1 MKLKK
6 QIFRKVRVFVI
17 GSILGSLLC
26 CPEEFNPTYSVSLSV
41 EEISCQSISLHLSIP
56 KTSDS
61 QKFMIKRNGI
71 EIIQGTIIE
80 EDTLINDDSL
90 EINTAYR
97 YRAYV
102 LSGFNLADSS
112 EEITAMTMDTTSSDF
127 IWDIDTIGVNISDFY
142 DVSIIDE
149 NNIWAVGIIE
159 TDSYDTLIVNLDTFL
174 TPIFYNAANWNG
186 NEWELIRIC
195 PTGTDPAYPH
205 RAIHIFSQNDIWTG
219 TSAAYHFNGMEWF
232 VYGGRNSNWEF
243 NGYVQS
249 IWGNSSSDLYF
260 VGDSGSIV
268 HYDGNVFTLMNSGT
282 KLLLRDV
289 AGSGEHVFATGWNYS
304 GESGILSLEDGQWQI
319 LYQADDLKI
328 EYYTAVDVY
337 GDIAY
342 FVTKTGILRYNFK
355 KKTFILEE
363 VRQIGN
369 WTYRY
374 IKVENTNDILLLSG
388 DGRIL
393 HFNGINWKES
403 REMDYDH
410 TSTVFYQGGLAFKN
424 DLAVIVGELSEGWR
438 ARAMVARGIRY

>member
-1 MKLKK
+1 MIVLSTVKKKLAERKSISRRTMKLKK

-102 LSGFNLADSS
+102 LSGCNLADSS

-149 NNIWAVGIIE
+149 NNIWAVGEIE
-159 TDSYDTLIVNLDTFL
+159 TDSYDTLIVNADTFL
-174 TPIFYNAANWNG
+174 TPILYNAANWNG
-186 NEWELIRIC
+186 NEWELIRVQ
-195 PTGTDPAYPH
+195 PEGYLFAKKTA
-205 RAIHIFSQNDIWTG
+205 IFSFSENDFWTG
-219 TSAAYHFNGMEWF
+219 STIAIHFNGTNFIPFGTDEN
-232 VYGGRNSNWEF
+232 YPGGF
-243 NGYVQS
+243 YVQS
-249 IWGNSSSDLYF
+249 IWGNSSSDMYF

-268 HYDGNVFTLMNSGT
+268 HYDGTTFTLMDSGT
-282 KLLLRDV
+282 DLLLRDV
-289 AGSGEHVFATGWNYS
+289 AGSGEHVFAIGRNYS
-304 GESGILSLEDGQWQI
+304 GESGILSLEDGQWQM

-355 KKTFILEE
+355 RK
-363 VRQIGN
+363 
-369 WTYRY
+369 
-374 IKVENTNDILLLSG
+374 LLSLKKSG
-388 DGRIL
+388 KLKIGCTIIL
-393 HFNGINWKES
+393 K
-403 REMDYDH
+403 
-410 TSTVFYQGGLAFKN
+410 
-424 DLAVIVGELSEGWR
+424 
-438 ARAMVARGIRY
+438 